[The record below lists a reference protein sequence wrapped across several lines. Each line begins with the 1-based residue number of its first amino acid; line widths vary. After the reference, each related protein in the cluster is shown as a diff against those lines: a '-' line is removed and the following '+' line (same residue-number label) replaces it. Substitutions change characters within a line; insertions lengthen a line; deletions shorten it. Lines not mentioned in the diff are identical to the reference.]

1 MPLAPQTRWTIAAVV
16 LIAAV
21 LGVIAT
27 PLLFAE
33 RQDSIEVRQVPHV
46 AHAPHAAHPGPIAPA
61 GMGAPAGMAAAPA
74 PAADGPLAWTLPADW
89 AVAPTQ
95 QMRLANFT
103 IAGGGA
109 CGLFLF
115 PGGGDR
121 LANVNRW
128 RGQAGLPP
136 LDAAALDQ
144 ALSAGTCGFGP
155 FHWLP
160 IRGEK
165 TSFLAAIVPTPTGQ
179 CFVKLEAAGER
190 LDALRDGFLAFTT
203 SLRPAGQA
211 P

>member
-1 MPLAPQTRWTIAAVV
+1 MPLAPKTRWTIAAVV

-33 RQDSIEVRQVPHV
+33 RQDSIDVRQVPH
-46 AHAPHAAHPGPIAPA
+46 AAHAAHPG
-61 GMGAPAGMAAAPA
+61 PAGMAAAPA
-74 PAADGPLAWTLPADW
+74 PASDAPLAWTLPADW
-89 AVAPTQ
+89 TVAPTQ

-103 IAGGGA
+103 VAGGGA

-128 RGQAGLPP
+128 RGQVGLPP
-136 LDAAALDQ
+136 IDAAALEQ
-144 ALSAGTCGFGP
+144 ALTAGTCGFGP

-165 TSFLAAIVPTPTGQ
+165 TAFLAAIVPTPAGQ
-179 CFVKLEAAGER
+179 CFVKLEATGER

>member
-1 MPLAPQTRWTIAAVV
+1 MPLSPQTRWSIA
-16 LIAAV
+16 AAV
-21 LGVIAT
+21 LVVAVAGVIAI
-27 PLLFAE
+27 PYLFGDTGD
-33 RQDSIEVRQVPHV
+33 RIEVRTVAQVARP
-46 AHAPHAAHPGPIAPA
+46 AAHPT
-61 GMGAPAGMAAAPA
+61 AAAPEASADA
-74 PAADGPLAWTLPADW
+74 PLSWTLPTGW

-103 IAGGGA
+103 IDGGGA

-128 RGQAGLPP
+128 RGQAGLPAI
-136 LDAAALDQ
+136 DAAALEQ
-144 ALSAGTCGFGP
+144 ALTAGTCGFGP

-160 IRGEK
+160 LRGEK
-165 TSFLAAIVPTPTGQ
+165 TSFLAAIVPTPSGQ
-179 CFVKLEAAGER
+179 CFVKLEAPGER

-203 SLRPAGQA
+203 SLRPGGQA

>member
-1 MPLAPQTRWTIAAVV
+1 MPLAPQTRWAIAAAV

-21 LGVIAT
+21 VGTIAT
-27 PLLFAE
+27 PMLFGE
-33 RQDSIEVRQVPHV
+33 QHDSIEVRQVPQI
-46 AHAPHAAHPGPIAPA
+46 AQHASQPTSDTPPA
-61 GMGAPAGMAAAPA
+61 TN
-74 PAADGPLAWTLPADW
+74 DGPLAWTLPAGW
-89 AVAPTQ
+89 SVAPTQ

-103 IAGGGA
+103 IEGGGT

-136 LDAAALDQ
+136 IDASALEQ
-144 ALSAGTCGFGP
+144 ALSSGTCAFGP

-160 IRGEK
+160 LRGEK
-165 TSFLAAIVPTPTGQ
+165 TAFLAAIVQTPSGQ
-179 CFVKLEAAGER
+179 CFVKLEAPGDR
-190 LDALRDGFLAFTT
+190 LDALRDGFLAFTS
-203 SLRPAGQA
+203 SLRAAGQT

>member
-1 MPLAPQTRWTIAAVV
+1 MPLAPKTRWTIAAVV

-21 LGVIAT
+21 IGVIAT

-33 RQDSIEVRQVPHV
+33 RQDSVEVRQVPHA
-46 AHAPHAAHPGPIAPA
+46 AHAPHPG
-61 GMGAPAGMAAAPA
+61 PAGMAAAPA
-74 PAADGPLAWTLPADW
+74 PAADAPLAWTLPADW

-103 IAGGGA
+103 ITGGGA

-165 TSFLAAIVPTPTGQ
+165 TSFLAAIVPTPSGQ
-179 CFVKLEAAGER
+179 CFVKLEAPGER
-190 LDALRDGFLAFTT
+190 LDAVRDGFLAFTT
-203 SLRPAGQA
+203 SLRAGGQA

>member
-1 MPLAPQTRWTIAAVV
+1 MPLPPKTRWSIAAGV

-21 LGVIAT
+21 IGVIAT
-27 PLLFAE
+27 PLIFGE
-33 RQDSIEVRQVPHV
+33 RQDHLEVRQV
-46 AHAPHAAHPGPIAPA
+46 AHAAQPGPPA
-61 GMGAPAGMAAAPA
+61 AATAPA
-74 PAADGPLAWTLPADW
+74 PAADAPLAWTLPADW

-103 IAGGGA
+103 VAGGGA

-121 LANVNRW
+121 SANVNRW

-136 LDAAALDQ
+136 LDDAALEQ
-144 ALSAGTCGFGP
+144 ALTAGTCGFGA

-165 TSFLAAIVPTPTGQ
+165 TAFLAAIVPTPTGQ
-179 CFVKLEAAGER
+179 CFVKLEAPGEA
-190 LDALRDGFLAFTT
+190 LDAMRDGFLAFTT
-203 SLRPAGQA
+203 SLRPGGQS

>member
-1 MPLAPQTRWTIAAVV
+1 MPLAPKTRWSIAAGV

-33 RQDSIEVRQVPHV
+33 RQDGIEVRQI
-46 AHAPHAAHPGPIAPA
+46 ARAAPAAHPGPVAN
-61 GMGAPAGMAAAPA
+61 AAPA
-74 PAADGPLAWTLPADW
+74 PASDAPLAWTLPVDW
-89 AVAPTQ
+89 TVAPTQ

-103 IAGGGA
+103 VAGGGA

-121 LANVNRW
+121 LSNVNRW
-128 RGQAGLPP
+128 RGQVGLPP
-136 LDAAALDQ
+136 IDAAALEQ
-144 ALSAGTCGFGP
+144 SLTAGTCGFGA

-165 TSFLAAIVPTPTGQ
+165 NAFLAAIVPTPSGQ
-179 CFVKLEAAGER
+179 CFVKLEATGER

-203 SLRPAGQA
+203 SLRPGGT

>member
-1 MPLAPQTRWTIAAVV
+1 MPLAPKTRWSIAAGA
-16 LIAAV
+16 LIATV
-21 LGVIAT
+21 VSVIAI
-27 PLLFAE
+27 PILFGE
-33 RQDSIEVRQVPHV
+33 REDSIEVRQV
-46 AHAPHAAHPGPIAPA
+46 AHATRSPVAAV
-61 GMGAPAGMAAAPA
+61 AAPA
-74 PAADGPLAWTLPADW
+74 DAPLAWTLPPDW

-103 IAGGGA
+103 VAGGGN
-109 CGLFLF
+109 CGIFLF

-121 LANVNRW
+121 HSNVNRW

-165 TSFLAAIVPTPTGQ
+165 TAFLAAIVPTPTGQ
-179 CFVKLEAAGER
+179 CFVKLDAPGER
-190 LDALRDGFLAFTT
+190 LDAMRDGFLAFTT
-203 SLRPAGQA
+203 SLRPGGQA
-211 P
+211 QAP

>member
-1 MPLAPQTRWTIAAVV
+1 MLLAPKTRWSLAAGA

-33 RQDSIEVRQVPHV
+33 RQDGIEVRQV
-46 AHAPHAAHPGPIAPA
+46 AHAAHAAHPGP
-61 GMGAPAGMAAAPA
+61 AAAAVPVPTA
-74 PAADGPLAWTLPADW
+74 NAPLAWTLPADW

-103 IAGGGA
+103 VAGGGA

-128 RGQAGLPP
+128 RGQVGLPP
-136 LDAAALDQ
+136 IDAAALEQ
-144 ALSAGTCGFGP
+144 ALTAGTCGFGP

-165 TSFLAAIVPTPTGQ
+165 TAFLAAIVPTPSGQ

-203 SLRPAGQA
+203 SLRPGGQA

>member
-1 MPLAPQTRWTIAAVV
+1 MPLAPQTRWAIAAAA

-21 LGVIAT
+21 AGVIAT
-27 PLLFAE
+27 PILFGEQRDGIA
-33 RQDSIEVRQVPHV
+33 VRQVPPL
-46 AHAPHAAHPGPIAPA
+46 AQPAPGASHASPHG
-61 GMGAPAGMAAAPA
+61 AAPA
-74 PAADGPLAWTLPADW
+74 APAQQSDAPLAWTLPAGW
-89 AVAPTQ
+89 SVAPTQ
-95 QMRLANFT
+95 QMRLANFS
-103 IAGGGA
+103 IEGGGA

-136 LDAAALDQ
+136 IDAAALEQ
-144 ALSAGTCGFGP
+144 ALSAGTCAFGP

-160 IRGEK
+160 LRGEK
-165 TSFLAAIVPTPTGQ
+165 TSFLAAIVQTPSGQ

-190 LDALRDGFLAFTT
+190 LDALRDGFLAFTS
-203 SLRPAGQA
+203 SLRPGGQA